1 MALKRPDKRLD
12 ETGSR
17 GTVPAAEARTGFQ
30 RVTVGDTH
38 VDIRTYRRFDDAGTP
53 DWTETRAEVVL
64 VHGIG
69 ASERYYRPLIWE
81 LARTSIVHTL
91 ELPGFGSTPK
101 PRRQL
106 QMEEFGRIAAE
117 ALDTAG
123 IRGAQWV
130 GHSMGCQV
138 VVEMALAAPD
148 AASSVVLLGPTINDA
163 ERSAPLQALRLMQD
177 CMGEPPAVNYIL
189 VTDYLRAGLR
199 WYLST
204 LPVMIRHRLEERIGE
219 VKPPVLLV
227 RGGKDPVVRADWLA
241 RLALARPGAVTAEIP
256 GQPHVVMYTR
266 PKETAELMRTAAA
279 VQ

>member
-1 MALKRPDKRLD
+1 M
-12 ETGSR
+12 
-17 GTVPAAEARTGFQ
+17 
-30 RVTVGDTH
+30 H
-38 VDIRTYRRFDDAGTP
+38 VDLRTYRRFDDAGTP
-53 DWTETRAEVVL
+53 EWPETRTEVVL

-106 QMEEFGRIAAE
+106 QMEDFGQIAVK
-117 ALDTAG
+117 ALDAAG

-148 AASSVVLLGPTINDA
+148 GASSLVLLGPTINDA
-163 ERSAPLQALRLMQD
+163 ERSAPLQALRLFQD
-177 CMGEPPAVNYIL
+177 CLGEPPAVNFIL
-189 VTDYLRAGLR
+189 VTDYLRAGPR

-204 LPVMIRHRLEERIGE
+204 LPVMIRHRLEERIRG

-227 RGGKDPVVRADWLA
+227 RGAQDPVVRADWLD
-241 RLALARPGAVTAEIP
+241 RLASARPGTRTAEMP

-266 PKETAELMRTAAA
+266 PKETADLLRSMVTAR
-279 VQ
+279 